1 MDGQAA
7 SPTGWAEEVAVAAG
21 STGPEGG
28 SDVLRADLARYYDQD
43 AATRAE
49 RPLLAERI
57 RRRDQFVQRLV
68 DEGRTQVVEIGLGP
82 GLDAAALASSG
93 LDVRG
98 VDLSREHVRLAR
110 ERGIDAVVAPA
121 QDLPYDDSSFD
132 ALWCASVLMHLPD
145 DDLDAAL
152 RESGRV
158 LRPGGLAVFG
168 MWGGAGTAGYLEG
181 DPFDPPRWFSW
192 RTDDA
197 MRAAIAAHATVESFE
212 SGWVDPG
219 HYQWCVARFGSAGA

>member
-1 MDGQAA
+1 MAA
-7 SPTGWAEEVAVAAG
+7 EDAG
-21 STGPEGG
+21 PAGG
-28 SDVLRADLARYYDQD
+28 SETLRADLARYYDQD
-43 AATRAE
+43 AASRAD
-49 RPLLAERI
+49 RPLVAERI
-57 RRRDQFVQRLV
+57 RRRDQFVQRLL

-82 GLDAAALASSG
+82 GLDAAAMTASG

-98 VDLSREHVRLAR
+98 VDLSPEHVRLAR
-110 ERGIDAVVAPA
+110 ERGIDAVVGPA

-152 RESGRV
+152 REFGRV
-158 LRPGGLAVFG
+158 LRPGGIAALG
-168 MWGGAGTAGYLEG
+168 MWGGAGKAGYLEG

-192 RTDDA
+192 RTDDT

-212 SGWVDPG
+212 SWSADPG
-219 HYQWCVARFGSAGA
+219 HYQWCVAHFGTAGA